1 MTLLS
6 HESSPTVSI
15 RAAALSD
22 AAAIAAVHVASWR
35 ETYSGLMPETMLR
48 GLSVSHR
55 TERWARILDHALAH
69 GDASVF
75 VAERDGDLVGFASGG
90 GQREQAFFAAGFT
103 GEISAIY
110 VLGNAQGRGVG
121 RCLMVAVAL
130 TLHEQGRQG
139 GSLWELRENQ
149 PARRFYE
156 RLGGEVIGERED
168 RREAVTLFEVAYG
181 WRDLSVMAGSPSA
194 APPKRSD

>member
-1 MTLLS
+1 MI
-6 HESSPTVSI
+6 SI
-15 RAAALSD
+15 RAVTLRD

-35 ETYSGLMPETMLR
+35 ETYPGLMPDAMLS
-48 GLSVSHR
+48 GLSVSDR
-55 TERWARILDHALAH
+55 TERWAHILVHALAH
-69 GDASVF
+69 GDVSVF

-90 GQREQAFFAAGFT
+90 GQREQDFFAAGFT

-121 RCLMVAVAL
+121 RSLMAAVAL
-130 TLHEQGRQG
+130 ALHDQGRQG
-139 GSLWELRENQ
+139 GSLWVLRENQ

-156 RLGGEVIGERED
+156 HLGGEVIGERED
-168 RREAVTLFEVAYG
+168 PREAVTLFELAYG